1 MRINPKENIFGQY
14 VVSPDPSI
22 THRALIL
29 GCVAKGR
36 TYVVNPCL
44 NDNSYTIVSCIKKLG
59 AKVKIKNGVAEIKPP
74 KALASG
80 ARVDCERSESVMR
93 FLCGIAAGSGIRIE
107 LTGDKWLCQRPM
119 RNVKEPLEAMGAT
132 VALKNY
138 SVPPILVEGETV
150 RPIDYFLPVGSSQVK
165 SSVLLCALTG
175 KVNARVK
182 EGLRSR
188 NHMEIMMREMGAD
201 VTMDASENLVDFKA
215 SEIKGT
221 KLYVCGDFT
230 EATYFLAQGLLS
242 GRTECKNVGVNPTR
256 TRVLQILR
264 RMGARIKIVNRRTL
278 CGEPIAD
285 LIAEKSELKA
295 VLVTDEEA
303 YSVFDELPALA
314 LVMGMAKGESI
325 IAEHKAVKEL
335 DKDYFDEISEMLNMV
350 GGKCRRFSNGGAAGI
365 AVTGVEKFRGGTVKN
380 LNSAKAGMAAAI
392 ALSVS
397 EEGGDIEDETFVT
410 AEYPNFFKMLD
421 ENSFVYMCKRLQCA
435 DVTSATSF
443 VLEKLKFQNYS
454 CAVKE
459 ISVTKKIS
467 SEMKES
473 DGFSVSAD
481 FSSEAAKKALKYK
494 GVARITKSPDTVKG
508 MDGISTDDYAL
519 LCALARAK
527 FNVEDKTVLV
537 LGSGN
542 AAKNIA
548 VALLEKKVA
557 SLHVYDPSQK
567 NSAETKKK
575 IGEEIYVPDSLPE
588 DSVYEL
594 IVNATSFGVGA
605 KTGESPVCEEIIA
618 KSSIVADFV
627 CGEKKTAFVEIA
639 EKCGVAVTDG
649 EELTFFKAYAAAC
662 FFVGTEP
669 SVEQALAFY
678 EEYHKSENNPE

>member
-22 THRALIL
+22 THRAFIL
-29 GCVAKGR
+29 GCVAKGK

-44 NDNSYTIVSCIKKLG
+44 NDNSYTVVSCIKKLG

-74 KALASG
+74 KAPVNG
-80 ARVDCERSESVMR
+80 ARVDCERSESAMR

-175 KVNARVK
+175 KVSARVK

-188 NHMEIMMREMGAD
+188 NHMEIMMKEMGAD
-201 VTMDASENLVDFKA
+201 VNMDASENVVEFKA
-215 SEIKGT
+215 SEIKGK

-230 EATYFLAQGLLS
+230 EAAYFLAQGLLS
-242 GRTECKNVGVNPTR
+242 GGAECKNVGVNPTR

-285 LIAEKSELKA
+285 LIAEKSDLKA

-335 DKDYFDEISEMLNMV
+335 DKDYFDEISEMLNSV
-350 GGKCRRFSNGGAAGI
+350 GGKCRRFSNNGAAGI

-392 ALSVS
+392 ALTVS

-410 AEYPNFFKMLD
+410 AEYPDFFKTLE
-421 ENSFVYMCKRLQCA
+421 ENSFVYMCKRLSCKN
-435 DVTSATSF
+435 VTSATSF
-443 VLEKLKFQNYS
+443 VLDKLKLKNYS
-454 CAVKE
+454 CSVKE
-459 ISVTKKIS
+459 LNASKKIS
-467 SEMKES
+467 SEMKEA
-473 DGFSVSAD
+473 DGFAVSAD
-481 FSSEAAKKALKYK
+481 FSSEAAKKAIKYK
-494 GVARITKSPDTVKG
+494 GTAKATKAPDTLKG
-508 MDGISTDDYAL
+508 SDGISTDDYAL
-519 LCALARAK
+519 ICALARAK
-527 FNVEDKTVLV
+527 FNLEDKTTLV
-537 LGSGN
+537 LGSGS

-548 VALLEKKVA
+548 VALLERKIA
-557 SLHVYDPSQK
+557 SLHVFDPCQK
-567 NSAETKKK
+567 SSAETKKK
-575 IGEEIYVPDSLPE
+575 IGEEFYIPEQIPE
-588 DSVYEL
+588 DSQYDL
-594 IVNATSFGVGA
+594 IVNATPFGGGA
-605 KTGESPVCEEIIA
+605 KTGESPVGEEIIA
-618 KSSIVADFV
+618 KSSVIADFV
-627 CGEKKTAFVEIA
+627 CGEEKTEFVRLA
-639 EKCGVAVTDG
+639 EKCGATVING
-649 EELTFFKAYAAAC
+649 EKLTFFKAYAAAC
-662 FFVGTEP
+662 FFADAEP
-669 SVEQALAFY
+669 SVEEAVAFY